1 MRRLLLVVVIL
12 LALVLALFG
21 LQNPQPVVVQFLG
34 LSSGAVPLYVVILV
48 SALVGV
54 LLSSILGLRSRIT
67 TRLRVRRQERQIAD
81 LEQQLREAR
90 PRALV
95 LDVDEQPAASP
106 SAATQ
111 VSPPASFPPTREP

>member
-1 MRRLLLVVVIL
+1 MGRLLLVVVIL

-95 LDVDEQPAASP
+95 LDVDEQPAVSP

-111 VSPPASFPPTREP
+111 VSAPASFPPTREP

>member
-1 MRRLLLVVVIL
+1 MGRLLLVVVIL

-95 LDVDEQPAASP
+95 LDVDEPTASP
-106 SAATQ
+106 SATTQ

>member
-1 MRRLLLVVVIL
+1 MGRLLLVVVIL

-95 LDVDEQPAASP
+95 LDVDEPAASP

>member
-1 MRRLLLVVVIL
+1 MGRLLLVVVIL

-54 LLSSILGLRSRIT
+54 LLSSILGMRSRIS

-95 LDVDEQPAASP
+95 LDVDEPVASP

-111 VSPPASFPPTREP
+111 VSAPASFPPTREP

>member
-1 MRRLLLVVVIL
+1 MGRLLLVVVIL

-95 LDVDEQPAASP
+95 LDVDEPAASP

-111 VSPPASFPPTREP
+111 VSAPASFPPTREP

>member
-1 MRRLLLVVVIL
+1 MGRLLLVVVIL

-34 LSSGAVPLYVVILV
+34 VSSGAVPLYVVILV

-54 LLSSILGLRSRIT
+54 LLSSILGLRSRIS

-95 LDVDEQPAASP
+95 LDVDEPTASP

-111 VSPPASFPPTREP
+111 VSAPASFPPTREP